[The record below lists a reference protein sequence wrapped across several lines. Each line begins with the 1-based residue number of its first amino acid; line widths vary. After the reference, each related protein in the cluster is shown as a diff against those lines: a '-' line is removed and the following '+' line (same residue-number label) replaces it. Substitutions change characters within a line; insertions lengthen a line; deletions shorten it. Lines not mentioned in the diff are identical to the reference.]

1 MNYNSDTLVFNI
13 TNASFKPRTYESLKN
28 LNEFREIN
36 DYPAVVDFLSH
47 YLPCFDEWLESQNN
61 INKALLIKLGPARFL
76 RASNYA
82 YVESEEKLTVHNLT
96 KGDVGTQKVNV
107 NAFTP
112 YFSWLKKKKCYD
124 VVKIESNLKPVNFE
138 NRLEVSSENPAFLG
152 KKLIL
157 ELRDFSDLCF
167 TEVHSLNLEFSNIK
181 NSKLAF
187 CQSFIVWYSYAL
199 GLSFQ
204 SYSSHHTIYKTF
216 LGHRYHSGMEKVI
229 FSNGNFQS
237 ISIIDSPIKIQLQN
251 ASFEYCKIFE
261 DHLYITVSNGNIRNC
276 NFDASKLSYVKR
288 SERAELHM
296 RMKELYSSLG
306 KMTEAKEHFYKM
318 KSERMLS
325 FLNPRALDVVY
336 YQKKSMYQKIVFHLS
351 CFKKFSKHF
360 LSKIFWGFGERPYR
374 IIAFSTFLN
383 FVFSIYY
390 YNSIG
395 SSKYKSVPKS
405 ISYSFYSFVNINK
418 PQLEH
423 LNYWVDVLSSIQGF
437 TGLIF
442 IGAFISALTKKGQD
456 Y

>member
-13 TNASFKPRTYESLKN
+13 ENASFKPRTYEALKN

-36 DYPAVVDFLSH
+36 DYPAIVDFLSH

-61 INKALLIKLGPARFL
+61 INKALLTKLGPARFL

-82 YVESEEKLTVHNLT
+82 YVGSPENQVVYNSINE
-96 KGDVGTQKVNV
+96 DVGVQKSNV
-107 NAFTP
+107 KSFIP
-112 YFSWLKKKKCYD
+112 YFSWLHKKKCFD
-124 VVKIESNLKPVNFE
+124 VVRIEGALQPVNFE
-138 NRLEVSSENPAFLG
+138 NKLEVSSENPAFLG

-157 ELRDFSDLCF
+157 ELRDFSNLRF
-167 TEVHSLNLEFSNIK
+167 ERVHNVNLEFSNIK
-181 NSKLAF
+181 NSRF
-187 CQSFIVWYSYAL
+187 GFGQSFIVWYSYAL

-204 SYSSHHTIYKTF
+204 KYTSHHTIYKTF
-216 LGHRYHSGMEKVI
+216 FGHRYHSGMEKVS
-229 FSNGNFQS
+229 FSNANFQS

-251 ASFEYCKIFE
+251 ASLEYCQIFE
-261 DHLYITVSNGNIRNC
+261 DHLYITVNNGNIRNC
-276 NFDASKLSYVKR
+276 NFDTSKFSRVKR
-288 SERAELHM
+288 GERAELHM

-325 FLNPRALDVVY
+325 FLNPKALDPVY
-336 YQKKSMYQKIVFHLS
+336 YQKKSMYQKVVFNLS
-351 CFKKFSKHF
+351 CFKKLSKHF

-395 SSKYKSVPKS
+395 SSTYKNIPKS

-423 LNYWVDVLSSIQGF
+423 LNYWVDVLSSLQGF
-437 TGLIF
+437 IGLIF